1 MRRTESNPR
10 LLDCKQAA
18 QMLSVSTFTI
28 RRLVWS
34 GTLPHVMVGRL
45 VRLDLHDLEAW
56 IESSKA
62 KFGVNAV

>member
-18 QMLSVSTFTI
+18 QMLSVSTFTV

-45 VRLDLHDLEAW
+45 VRLDLSDLEKW
-56 IESSKA
+56 IEANKHIC
-62 KFGVNAV
+62 GRN